1 MDQRE
6 RHFPFVKILAES
18 FSLKVLFS
26 DQLGPIVL
34 PNFGTTYLSCI
45 QILIIISDLEVAS
58 HECDKLAQAKLATIS
73 LNNMSNEPFS
83 SGILTYFQYCGA
95 SWF

>member
-26 DQLGPIVL
+26 DQLGLDRFSEFRSNIPQL
-34 PNFGTTYLSCI
+34 HSNFDNHL
-45 QILIIISDLEVAS
+45 
-58 HECDKLAQAKLATIS
+58 
-73 LNNMSNEPFS
+73 
-83 SGILTYFQYCGA
+83 
-95 SWF
+95 